1 MNRLNAFE
9 QEQKAKPLPMWE
21 VVMLLPIV
29 FLYAL
34 ARAYVIV
41 EVFVSLKQVPKG
53 VFQTFEVAELLPY
66 W

>member
-1 MNRLNAFE
+1 MPE
-9 QEQKAKPLPMWE
+9 QEQKKAKPLPMWE

-34 ARAYVIV
+34 ARAYMII
-41 EVFVSLKQVPKG
+41 EVLVSLRQVPSG
-53 VFQTFEVAELLPY
+53 MFQTFKIAELLPH